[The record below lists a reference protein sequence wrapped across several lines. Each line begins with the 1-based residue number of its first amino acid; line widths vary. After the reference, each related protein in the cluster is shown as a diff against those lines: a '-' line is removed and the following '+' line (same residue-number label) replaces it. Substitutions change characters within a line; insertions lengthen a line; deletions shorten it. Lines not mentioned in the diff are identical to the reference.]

1 MTFPD
6 SKFDQI
12 AAYSDAYFVHYAKA
26 AASVDREKLAV
37 AVEILQGAYENKKN
51 LYVCGNGGSAS
62 ISNHL
67 VCDHGKLIAT
77 DTDLLPRTESLAS
90 NIEVITAI
98 AMTEPGAGSDLQG
111 VRTSAVEDGD
121 GYILNGAKTFITN
134 GQLTDLVVVVAKT
147 DNSLFNGC
155 AKKCGTCAIAVTFST
170 SSTPSGKVSPHWL

>member
-12 AAYSDAYFVHYAKA
+12 AAYSDAYFEHYAKA
-26 AASVDREKLAV
+26 AASVDREKLAA
-37 AVEILQGAYENKKN
+37 AVEILQGAYENKNN

-98 AMTEPGAGSDLQG
+98 ANDISYDQVFVHQLKIAADPGDVLITVS
-111 VRTSAVEDGD
+111 SSGD
-121 GYILNGAKTFITN
+121 
-134 GQLTDLVVVVAKT
+134 
-147 DNSLFNGC
+147 
-155 AKKCGTCAIAVTFST
+155 
-170 SSTPSGKVSPHWL
+170 SGNIVQAAS